1 MGSTDFAASAG
12 SLNILQ
18 VPRSMR
24 EYINEKGEGRA
35 FNLDSFEIRH
45 DTDPNRIVVELLIGP
60 HGAEQIEAFKVSVV
74 LSDAGALQLTHA
86 LEKVL
91 SEEPIKTGST

>member
-1 MGSTDFAASAG
+1 
-12 SLNILQ
+12 
-18 VPRSMR
+18 
-24 EYINEKGEGRA
+24 
-35 FNLDSFEIRH
+35 
-45 DTDPNRIVVELLIGP
+45 
-60 HGAEQIEAFKVSVV
+60 VSVV